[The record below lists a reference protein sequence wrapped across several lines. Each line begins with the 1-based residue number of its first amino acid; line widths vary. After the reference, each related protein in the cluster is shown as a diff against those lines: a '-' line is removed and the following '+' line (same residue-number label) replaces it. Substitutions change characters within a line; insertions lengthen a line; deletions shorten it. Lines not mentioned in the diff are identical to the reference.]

1 LDRGLRKQSEGNEG
15 AGAELSVCANGIGF
29 AARDDCRR
37 RKMTTISQTAGRSLR
52 PSPSSGFFGALINA
66 AYGLFDHLERRS
78 AVKTLGELD
87 DRALRDIGITRSQIE
102 DAVYGQ
108 MKAELTR
115 YL

>member
-1 LDRGLRKQSEGNEG
+1 
-15 AGAELSVCANGIGF
+15 
-29 AARDDCRR
+29 
-37 RKMTTISQTAGRSLR
+37 
-52 PSPSSGFFGALINA
+52 
-66 AYGLFDHLERRS
+66 LFDRLERRS

-108 MKAELTR
+108 FRDELTR